1 MSNSELESRI
11 RRILVAL
18 DASPHSRAALQA
30 AVELAERL
38 DAELEGLFV
47 EDVNL
52 LRLAEL
58 PFAREMDLLS
68 LRSRDLDREYL
79 RRQLRAQASRVQQA
93 MARLAEPAEIAWSFR
108 VVQGAIAAE
117 LLEAADEADL
127 TVLGRAG
134 WSVSTRRRLGSTART
149 VVIQTRGS
157 TLVLQQGARLGL
169 PVLVVYDGSSVSR
182 KALLAATQ
190 LLEGR
195 SAELLVVIL
204 AERSEDAEALQ
215 IKLDRWLGERD
226 LELDYRWLREVSVEA
241 LMRIVHE
248 EGCRV
253 LVLPSPAAGL
263 EDDAAPELLERLDCP
278 VFLVR

>member
-204 AERSEDAEALQ
+204 AERSEDAEALR